1 MSWIKYR
8 INLPT
13 DPRVVC
19 IAGIVGLPTLHV
31 CGALLVV
38 WTIGDQHS
46 IDGVLPG
53 YTVAAIDAAT
63 GIQGFGQAMRAV
75 GWLEVGAAFVAIPR
89 FHEHNGESAKCRAQ
103 GQLRQQRYKSNA
115 NTVTKVTPRALP
127 DKTRQDQRRETPS
140 TPRQA
145 ASGGGGGAGGEIRD
159 SGWEARKA
167 YWRKKP
173 DWWPGKPW
181 VSARGLDELADLTGA
196 FTDAEVKS
204 VLTDVRRQCAGLTNP
219 AGYLV
224 KAFRTAKAEKGGA

>member
-19 IAGIVGLPTLHV
+19 IAALVKRPVLHV
-31 CGALLVV
+31 CGGLLAV
-38 WTIGDQHS
+38 WAIADQHTT
-46 IDGVLPG
+46 DGVLPG
-53 YTVAAIDAAT
+53 YTVEAIDMAA
-63 GIQGFGQAMRAV
+63 GIEGFGGAMRIV
-75 GWLEVGAAFVAIPR
+75 GWLDVGDGFVAVPR
-89 FHEHNGESAKCRAQ
+89 FNEHNGTSAKARLQ
-103 GQLRQQRYKSNA
+103 GALRVERYRCNGPS
-115 NTVTKVTPRALP
+115 VTKALP
-127 DKTRQDQRRETPS
+127 EKRREEKRTPS

-145 ASGGGGGAGGEIRD
+145 ASGGDGGGDEVRD
-159 SGWEARKA
+159 SGWEGRKA
-167 YWRKKP
+167 YWQKRP
-173 DWWPGKPW
+173 EWWPGKPW
-181 VSARGLDELADLTGA
+181 VSKGGVEELADLTGA